1 MVVVM
6 LPLLNLIIAWYYT
19 AADYLQIKDYAVGRH
34 LLGLKFILDS
44 LQR

>member
-6 LPLLNLIIAWYYT
+6 VPLLNLIFAQYGPT
-19 AADYLQIKDYAVGRH
+19 ADHLQIKDYAVGRH

-44 LQR
+44 L